1 MSSPFQSAALHQPVR
16 DQGRLVSTMQRVDI
30 VKLQAVAAGK
40 ADEVVPVTRGLL
52 DIIARELATLRQTVA
67 AQPGA
72 AA

>member
-1 MSSPFQSAALHQPVR
+1 M
-16 DQGRLVSTMQRVDI
+16 MQRVDI
-30 VKLQAVAAGK
+30 VKLQAAAVGK

>member
-1 MSSPFQSAALHQPVR
+1 M
-16 DQGRLVSTMQRVDI
+16 MQRVDI
-30 VKLQAVAAGK
+30 AKLRAAAEGR